1 MPEIPAETEAPAQ
14 SGHGT
19 HADEWPR
26 GEVAF
31 VTGAASGIG
40 LGIARALVR
49 AGARVALADIDDA
62 RLDAAAEELRN
73 AGGVVTTVRF
83 DVSGPEGWEAAAVA
97 AEAELGPVSI
107 LCGNAGVNGGSSAEN
122 TTFEM
127 WRWVQSINV
136 DAQFLGA
143 TTFLS
148 RFRRLGRR
156 AHILNTASMA
166 GIIPMPDVSAYA
178 ASKFASVGFSMS
190 LRADLEGTDIGVSVL
205 CPGTVATRI
214 AESAAVQQAQRLG
227 VEADAR
233 AVEAN
238 TRMLSGGADPDAVGR
253 QVVEAMADGQFLIV
267 THKEFLPI
275 VRRLHHEIEAAFE
288 DFDGRHGSDAAAA
301 LLVQGGNPVST

>member
-62 RLDAAAEELRN
+62 RLDAAAEEPRN

-83 DVSGPEGWEAAAVA
+83 DVSGPEGWEAARSRGGGRARSGVD
-97 AEAELGPVSI
+97 PVRQ
-107 LCGNAGVNGGSSAEN
+107 C
-122 TTFEM
+122 
-127 WRWVQSINV
+127 RRQ
-136 DAQFLGA
+136 
-143 TTFLS
+143 
-148 RFRRLGRR
+148 RRRLGGEHDLRDVEVGPVDQCRCAVPRSYDLPVALPPPRQAGAHPQHRVHGGDHPDARCLGVCGVEVRERR
-156 AHILNTASMA
+156 ILHVA
-166 GIIPMPDVSAYA
+166 
-178 ASKFASVGFSMS
+178 
-190 LRADLEGTDIGVSVL
+190 RADLEGTDIGVSVL

-214 AESAAVQQAQRLG
+214 AESAAVQQARRLG

-288 DFDGRHGSDAAAA
+288 DFDGRHGSDAVAA